1 MLRAWRMR
9 HQCRDPATPWGW
21 LTRIGQ
27 HEAARIASR
36 RRPSPLAEGYEPA
49 VTSPEEETIDRV
61 AVGTAVA
68 HLEALD
74 RELIA
79 LRYRDDQTAE
89 RIAARLAM
97 PEGTVKVRLHRARR
111 QLRRVLDDD

>member
-21 LTRIGQ
+21 LTRICQ

-36 RRPSPLAEGYEPA
+36 RRPSPLADGYEPA
-49 VTSPEEETIDRV
+49 VTSPEDETLDRV

-79 LRYRDDQTAE
+79 LRYRDDQTTE

>member
-1 MLRAWRMR
+1 MR
-9 HQCRDPATPWGW
+9 HQCRDPASPWGW
-21 LTRIGQ
+21 LSRICR
-27 HEAARIASR
+27 HEAARVASR
-36 RRPSPLAEGYEPA
+36 RRPSPVADGYEPA
-49 VTSPEEETIDRV
+49 TTSPEEETLERV
-61 AVGTAVA
+61 AVGHAVS
-68 HLEALD
+68 HLSTLD

-79 LRYRDDQTAE
+79 LRYRDDQTTE